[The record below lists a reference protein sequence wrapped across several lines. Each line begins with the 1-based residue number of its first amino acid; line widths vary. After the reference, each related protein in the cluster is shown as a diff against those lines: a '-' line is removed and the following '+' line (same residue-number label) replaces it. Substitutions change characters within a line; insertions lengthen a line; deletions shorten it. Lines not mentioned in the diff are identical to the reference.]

1 MLLDEY
7 IQNFLI
13 YLQTQRRYSER
24 TVITYRKSLEKYLAT
39 LAGDNKKTAGNH
51 SKAVGNNPNYVG
63 NTLGN
68 PSASQK
74 IPTEAPSAPLETFTE
89 MSVKNFVWDL
99 KIRQKLAPTSICE
112 HLAALKSFGKYLVR
126 SKILQKNPAETI
138 PMPKRPKRLVNILG
152 QKDLAEEK
160 FPELE
165 NPTLQQIR
173 ARLLLE
179 LIYGSG
185 LRISECQNITWNS
198 IDTHSKLVRVIG
210 KGSKERIVPIT
221 DTLISWLE
229 KFKIT
234 EIEAGH
240 SPTTAGFVFLSEDGK
255 PYGIRTLRNDIHDLL
270 RSIGW
275 EGKAS
280 PHVLRH
286 SFATHLLENGAEIMS
301 VKEMLGHSNISTT
314 QVYTHVNAE
323 RLREAFKKTHP
334 RA

>member
-24 TVITYRKSLEKYLAT
+24 TVITYRKSLEKYCTSITGNGPAADKSAVPLA
-39 LAGDNKKTAGNH
+39 AF
-51 SKAVGNNPNYVG
+51 S
-63 NTLGN
+63 
-68 PSASQK
+68 
-74 IPTEAPSAPLETFTE
+74 E
-89 MSVKNFVWDL
+89 MSIKNFVWDL
-99 KIRQKLAPTSICE
+99 KIKQKLAPTSICE

-126 SKILQKNPAETI
+126 SKILQKNPAEAV
-138 PMPKRPKRLVNILG
+138 PMPKRPKRLVSILG

-165 NPTLQQIR
+165 NPTLPQIR

-185 LRISECQNITWNS
+185 LRISECQSLHWNQLRTKER
-198 IDTHSKLVRVIG
+198 IVRVIG
-210 KGSKERIVPIT
+210 KGNKERIVPIT

-229 KFKIT
+229 QFRAA

-240 SPTTAGFVFLSEDGK
+240 APSETSYVFLSKDGK
-255 PYGIRTLRNDIHDLL
+255 PFAIRTLRNDIHDLL

>member
-7 IQNFLI
+7 IRNFLI

-24 TVITYRKSLEKYLAT
+24 TIDTYRKSLEKYVAML
-39 LAGDNKKTAGNH
+39 DGNR
-51 SKAVGNNPNYVG
+51 
-63 NTLGN
+63 
-68 PSASQK
+68 
-74 IPTEAPSAPLETFTE
+74 PLEDFSE
-89 MSVKNFVWDL
+89 INIKNFVWDL
-99 KIRQKLAPTSICE
+99 KIKQKLAPTSICE

-126 SKILQKNPAETI
+126 SKIMPKNPAEAVA
-138 PMPKRPKRLVNILG
+138 MPKRPKRLVSFLG

-165 NPTLQQIR
+165 NPTLPQIR

-185 LRISECQNITWNS
+185 LRISECQSLCWNQLQ
-198 IDTHSKLVRVIG
+198 TKERLVRVIG
-210 KGSKERIVPIT
+210 KGNKERIVPIT

-229 KFKIT
+229 QFRAA

-240 SPTTAGFVFLSEDGK
+240 APSNISYVFLSEDGK
-255 PYGIRTLRNDIHDLL
+255 PYSVRTLRNDIHDLL

-286 SFATHLLENGAEIMS
+286 SFATHLLENGAAIMS

-314 QVYTHVNAE
+314 QIYTHVNAE

>member
-24 TVITYRKSLEKYLAT
+24 TVITYRKSLKKYLAT
-39 LAGDNKKTAGNH
+39 LDGN
-51 SKAVGNNPNYVG
+51 
-63 NTLGN
+63 
-68 PSASQK
+68 
-74 IPTEAPSAPLETFTE
+74 APLEAFSE
-89 MSVKNFVWDL
+89 MNVKAFVWDL
-99 KIRQKLAPTSICE
+99 KIKQKLAPTSICE

-126 SKILQKNPAETI
+126 SKILQKNPAEAV
-138 PMPKRPKRLVNILG
+138 PMPKRPKRLVSFLS

-160 FPELE
+160 FPELPE
-165 NPTLQQIR
+165 NPTLPQVR

-185 LRISECQNITWNS
+185 LRISECQSLCWNQLQ
-198 IDTHSKLVRVIG
+198 IKERLVRVIG
-210 KGSKERIVPIT
+210 KGNKERIVPIT

-229 KFKIT
+229 KFRAV

-240 SPTTAGFVFLSEDGK
+240 TPTITSYVFLSENGK
-255 PYGIRTLRNDIHDLL
+255 PYDIRTLRNDIHNLL
-270 RSIGW
+270 RDIGW

-314 QVYTHVNAE
+314 QIYTHVNAE
-323 RLREAFKKTHP
+323 RLKQAFKKTHP

>member
-24 TVITYRKSLEKYLAT
+24 TVDTYRKSLEKYLAT
-39 LAGDNKKTAGNH
+39 LADNT
-51 SKAVGNNPNYVG
+51 
-63 NTLGN
+63 
-68 PSASQK
+68 
-74 IPTEAPSAPLETFTE
+74 PLEAFTE
-89 MSVKNFVWDL
+89 MSVKNFVWEL
-99 KIRQKLAPTSICE
+99 KIKQKLAPTSICE

-126 SKILQKNPAETI
+126 SKILQKNPAEAV
-138 PMPKRPKRLVNILG
+138 PMPKRPKRLVQFLG

-160 FPELE
+160 FPELPE
-165 NPTLQQIR
+165 KPTLKQVR

-185 LRISECQNITWNS
+185 LRISECQSLCWNQLQ
-198 IDTHSKLVRVIG
+198 IKEKLVRVIG
-210 KGSKERIVPIT
+210 KGNKERIVPIT
-221 DTLISWLE
+221 DALTLWLE
-229 KFKIT
+229 KFKAA

-240 SPTTAGFVFLSEDGK
+240 APSATSFVFLSEGGK
-255 PYGIRTLRNDIHDLL
+255 PYDIRTLRNDIHDLL
-270 RSIGW
+270 REIGW

-314 QVYTHVNAE
+314 QIYTHVNAE
-323 RLREAFKKTHP
+323 RLKQAFKKTHP

>member
-24 TVITYRKSLEKYLAT
+24 TVITYRKSLEKYCTSITGNGPAADKSAVPLA
-39 LAGDNKKTAGNH
+39 AF
-51 SKAVGNNPNYVG
+51 S
-63 NTLGN
+63 
-68 PSASQK
+68 
-74 IPTEAPSAPLETFTE
+74 E
-89 MSVKNFVWDL
+89 MSIKNFVWDL
-99 KIRQKLAPTSICE
+99 KIKQKLAPTSICE

-126 SKILQKNPAETI
+126 SKILQKNPAEAV
-138 PMPKRPKRLVNILG
+138 PMPKRPKRLVSILG

-165 NPTLQQIR
+165 NPTLPQIR

-185 LRISECQNITWNS
+185 LRISECQSLHWNQLRTKER
-198 IDTHSKLVRVIG
+198 IVHVIG
-210 KGSKERIVPIT
+210 KGNKERIVPIT

-229 KFKIT
+229 QFRAA

-240 SPTTAGFVFLSEDGK
+240 APNETSYVFLSEDGK
-255 PYGIRTLRNDIHDLL
+255 PFAIRTLRNDIHDLL

-323 RLREAFKKTHP
+323 RLREAFKITHP

>member
-24 TVITYRKSLEKYLAT
+24 TVETYRKSLEKYLACI
-39 LAGDNKKTAGNH
+39 AGNGAR
-51 SKAVGNNPNYVG
+51 SPGTA
-63 NTLGN
+63 TLDAF
-68 PSASQK
+68 S
-74 IPTEAPSAPLETFTE
+74 E

-99 KIRQKLAPTSICE
+99 KIKQKLAPTSICE

-126 SKILQKNPAETI
+126 SKILQKNPAEAV
-138 PMPKRPKRLVNILG
+138 PMPKRPKRLVSFLG

-160 FPELE
+160 FPELPE

-185 LRISECQNITWNS
+185 LRISECQSLCWNQLQ
-198 IDTHSKLVRVIG
+198 IKERLVRVIG
-210 KGSKERIVPIT
+210 KGNKERIVPIT
-221 DTLISWLE
+221 DTLITWLE
-229 KFKIT
+229 KFRAA

-240 SPTTAGFVFLSEDGK
+240 TPSITGPVFLNENGK
-255 PYGIRTLRNDIHDLL
+255 PYDVRTLRSDIHNLL
-270 RSIGW
+270 REIGW

-314 QVYTHVNAE
+314 QIYTHVNAE

>member
-1 MLLDEY
+1 MLLDEH

-24 TVITYRKSLEKYLAT
+24 TVITYRKSLDKYLAT
-39 LAGDNKKTAGNH
+39 LAGNSTKNAGIPSRSPNTVPCKADAIQTA
-51 SKAVGNNPNYVG
+51 AV
-63 NTLGN
+63 
-68 PSASQK
+68 Q
-74 IPTEAPSAPLETFTE
+74 APLESFSE
-89 MSVKNFVWDL
+89 ISIKNFVWDL
-99 KIRQKLAPTSICE
+99 KIKQKLAPTSICE

-126 SKILQKNPAETI
+126 SKILDKNPAEAI
-138 PMPKRPKRLVNILG
+138 PMPKRPKRLVNVLG
-152 QKDLAEEK
+152 QKDLAENK
-160 FPELE
+160 LDELENIE
-165 NPTLQQIR
+165 NPTLPQVR

-185 LRISECQNITWNS
+185 LRISECQNLTWDR
-198 IDTHSKLVRVIG
+198 IDTNAKLVRVLG
-210 KGSKERIVPIT
+210 KGNKERIVPIT
-221 DTLISWLE
+221 ESFINRIANYKQMQLQ
-229 KFKIT
+229 
-234 EIEAGH
+234 AGH
-240 SPTTAGFVFLSEDGK
+240 TPTVTGYVFLSEDGK
-255 PYGIRTLRNDIHDLL
+255 PFGLRTLRNDIHDLL

>member
-1 MLLDEY
+1 MLLNEY

-24 TVITYRKSLEKYLAT
+24 TVETYRKSLEKY
-39 LAGDNKKTAGNH
+39 H
-51 SKAVGNNPNYVG
+51 SMLVGNGRSDQSDIANNV
-63 NTLGN
+63 TLDTF
-68 PSASQK
+68 S
-74 IPTEAPSAPLETFTE
+74 ETN
-89 MSVKNFVWDL
+89 VKNFVWDL
-99 KIRQKLAPTSICE
+99 KIKQKLAPTSICE

-126 SKILQKNPAETI
+126 SKILNKNPAEAV
-138 PMPKRPKRLVNILG
+138 PMPKRPKRLVSFLG

-160 FPELE
+160 FPELPE
-165 NPTLQQIR
+165 NPTLKQIR

-185 LRISECQNITWNS
+185 LRISECQSLCWNQLQ
-198 IDTHSKLVRVIG
+198 TKERLVRVIG
-210 KGSKERIVPIT
+210 KGNKERIVPIT
-221 DTLISWLE
+221 DTLITWLE
-229 KFKIT
+229 QFRAA
-234 EIEAGH
+234 EIKAGH
-240 SPTTAGFVFLSEDGK
+240 APSITSPVFLSENGK
-255 PYGIRTLRNDIHDLL
+255 PYDVRTLRSDIHDLL
-270 RSIGW
+270 REIGW

-314 QVYTHVNAE
+314 QIYTHVNAA

>member
-24 TVITYRKSLEKYLAT
+24 TVITYRKSLEKYCT
-39 LAGDNKKTAGNH
+39 SIAGNGPAT
-51 SKAVGNNPNYVG
+51 KNA
-63 NTLGN
+63 TQEA
-68 PSASQK
+68 SATK
-74 IPTEAPSAPLETFTE
+74 PVPLAAFSE
-89 MSVKNFVWDL
+89 MSIKNFVWDL
-99 KIRQKLAPTSICE
+99 KIKQKLAPTSICE

-126 SKILQKNPAETI
+126 SKILQKNPAEAV
-138 PMPKRPKRLVNILG
+138 PMPKRPKRLVSILG

-165 NPTLQQIR
+165 NPTLPQIR

-185 LRISECQNITWNS
+185 LRISECQSLHWNQLRTKER
-198 IDTHSKLVRVIG
+198 IVRVIG
-210 KGSKERIVPIT
+210 KGNKERIVPIT

-229 KFKIT
+229 QFRAA

-240 SPTTAGFVFLSEDGK
+240 APSETSYVFLSEDGK
-255 PYGIRTLRNDIHDLL
+255 PFAIRTLRNDIHDLL

>member
-24 TVITYRKSLEKYLAT
+24 TVITYRKSLEKFCSSI
-39 LAGDNKKTAGNH
+39 DGNVPAAEK
-51 SKAVGNNPNYVG
+51 SAVP
-63 NTLGN
+63 LGAF
-68 PSASQK
+68 S
-74 IPTEAPSAPLETFTE
+74 E

-99 KIRQKLAPTSICE
+99 KIKQKLAPTSICE

-126 SKILQKNPAETI
+126 SKVLQKNPAEAV
-138 PMPKRPKRLVNILG
+138 PMPKRPKRLVNVLG
-152 QKDLAEEK
+152 QKDLAEDK
-160 FPELE
+160 FPELPE
-165 NPTLQQIR
+165 NPKLPQIR
-173 ARLLLE
+173 ARFLLE

-185 LRISECQNITWNS
+185 LRISECQSLCWNQLR
-198 IDTHSKLVRVIG
+198 TKERLVRVIG
-210 KGSKERIVPIT
+210 KGNKERIVPIT
-221 DTLISWLE
+221 DSLITWLE
-229 KFKIT
+229 KFRAA
-234 EIEAGH
+234 EIKAGH
-240 SPTTAGFVFLSEDGK
+240 TPSITSPVFLNEDGK
-255 PYGIRTLRNDIHDLL
+255 PYDVRTLRSDIHDLL
-270 RSIGW
+270 REIGW

>member
-1 MLLDEY
+1 MLLNEY

-24 TVITYRKSLEKYLAT
+24 TVETYRKSLEKY
-39 LAGDNKKTAGNH
+39 H
-51 SKAVGNNPNYVG
+51 SMLVGNG
-63 NTLGN
+63 HTAQ
-68 PSASQK
+68 S
-74 IPTEAPSAPLETFTE
+74 APSKVVTLDTFSETN
-89 MSVKNFVWDL
+89 VKNFVWDL
-99 KIRQKLAPTSICE
+99 KIKQKLAPTSICE

-126 SKILQKNPAETI
+126 SKILNKNPAEAV
-138 PMPKRPKRLVNILG
+138 PMPKRPKRLVSFLG

-160 FPELE
+160 FPELPE
-165 NPTLQQIR
+165 NPTLKQIR

-185 LRISECQNITWNS
+185 LRISECQSLCWNQLQ
-198 IDTHSKLVRVIG
+198 TKERLVRVIG
-210 KGSKERIVPIT
+210 KGNKERIVPIT
-221 DTLISWLE
+221 DTLITWLE
-229 KFKIT
+229 KFRAA

-240 SPTTAGFVFLSEDGK
+240 APSITSPVFLSENGK
-255 PYGIRTLRNDIHDLL
+255 PYDVRTLRNDIHDLL
-270 RSIGW
+270 REIGW

-314 QVYTHVNAE
+314 QIYTHVNAE

>member
-1 MLLDEY
+1 MLLNEY

-24 TVITYRKSLEKYLAT
+24 TVETYRKSLEKY
-39 LAGDNKKTAGNH
+39 H
-51 SKAVGNNPNYVG
+51 SMLVGNGRSAQSDIANNV
-63 NTLGN
+63 TLDTF
-68 PSASQK
+68 S
-74 IPTEAPSAPLETFTE
+74 ETN
-89 MSVKNFVWDL
+89 VKNFVWDL
-99 KIRQKLAPTSICE
+99 KIKQKLAPTSICE

-126 SKILQKNPAETI
+126 SKILDKNPAEAV
-138 PMPKRPKRLVNILG
+138 PMPKRPKRLVSFLG
-152 QKDLAEEK
+152 QKDLAQEK
-160 FPELE
+160 FPELPE
-165 NPTLQQIR
+165 NPTLKQIR

-185 LRISECQNITWNS
+185 LRISECQSLCWNQLQ
-198 IDTHSKLVRVIG
+198 IKERLVRVIG
-210 KGSKERIVPIT
+210 KGNKERIVPIT
-221 DTLISWLE
+221 DTLITWLE
-229 KFKIT
+229 QFRAA

-240 SPTTAGFVFLSEDGK
+240 APSITSPVFLSENGK
-255 PYGIRTLRNDIHDLL
+255 PYDVRTLRSDIHDLL
-270 RSIGW
+270 REIGW

-314 QVYTHVNAE
+314 QIYTHVNAE
-323 RLREAFKKTHP
+323 RLKQAFKKTHP

>member
-1 MLLDEY
+1 MLLNEY

-24 TVITYRKSLEKYLAT
+24 TVETYRKSLKKY
-39 LAGDNKKTAGNH
+39 H
-51 SKAVGNNPNYVG
+51 SMLVGNGRSDQSDIANNV
-63 NTLGN
+63 TLDTF
-68 PSASQK
+68 S
-74 IPTEAPSAPLETFTE
+74 ETN
-89 MSVKNFVWDL
+89 VKNFVWDL
-99 KIRQKLAPTSICE
+99 KIKQKLAPTSICE

-126 SKILQKNPAETI
+126 SKILNKNPAEAV
-138 PMPKRPKRLVNILG
+138 PMPKRPKRLVSFLG

-160 FPELE
+160 FPELPE
-165 NPTLQQIR
+165 NPTLKQIR

-185 LRISECQNITWNS
+185 LRISECQSLCWNQLQ
-198 IDTHSKLVRVIG
+198 TKERLVRVIG
-210 KGSKERIVPIT
+210 KGNKERIVPIT
-221 DTLISWLE
+221 DTLITWLDQ
-229 KFKIT
+229 FRAA

-240 SPTTAGFVFLSEDGK
+240 APSITSPVFLSENGK
-255 PYGIRTLRNDIHDLL
+255 PYDVRTLRSDIHDLL
-270 RSIGW
+270 REIGW

-314 QVYTHVNAE
+314 QIYTHVNAE